1 MGVAKAIL
9 STTLNDYDENEQLM
23 PGVPVGSFK
32 AEVLVR
38 ADSGITGYEGLAGKT
53 IAYLGASSASGYIYP
68 VAEMKMAGIDTDS
81 CTWVNI
87 TSIPSAIL
95 AVING
100 QVDACFVFEGARF
113 VFSSAVLDENG
124 NPYDLYSLLSVAKLS
139 DGDIPNDAIAVN
151 TRLSD
156 NDAQSVKEAFL
167 KMASDEK
174 GLEIMG
180 AWNHSG
186 YIEANEADYDTIA
199 QYIELATE

>member
-1 MGVAKAIL
+1 M
-9 STTLNDYDENEQLM
+9 
-23 PGVPVGSFK
+23 
-32 AEVLVR
+32 
-38 ADSGITGYEGLAGKT
+38 
-53 IAYLGASSASGYIYP
+53 
-68 VAEMKMAGIDTDS
+68 
-81 CTWVNI
+81 
-87 TSIPSAIL
+87 
-95 AVING
+95 
-100 QVDACFVFEGARF
+100 
-113 VFSSAVLDENG
+113 LDENG

-156 NDAQSVKEAFL
+156 NDAQIVKEAFL